1 MHVFVDIM
9 WGRTMSRHEG
19 RLQAAGLS
27 AQAAHQRLR
36 RKAET
41 LVEEMEEVTSP
52 HGIVVAELHEEDSM
66 VIAVE
71 RVIESGRRA
80 KTGT

>member
-1 MHVFVDIM
+1 
-9 WGRTMSRHEG
+9 MSRQEG

-27 AQAAHQRLR
+27 ARAAHQRLR
-36 RKAET
+36 RKAEA

-52 HGIVVAELHEEDSM
+52 HGIVVADLDDEDSM
-66 VIAVE
+66 VIAVAS
-71 RVIESGRRA
+71 VIESGRA